1 MRSMPKDPPYRN
13 QKLRDLAKECPH
25 CMYCGKAND
34 GDVVLAHSNRQRDG
48 KGLGIKSHDMPCF
61 VCKRCHDAIDRRSG
75 TSMWA
80 GDEREFIRLEA
91 VYYSTLWLL
100 KEGHLVTSDSL

>member
-25 CMYCGKAND
+25 CMYCLKDNH
-34 GDVVLAHSNRQRDG
+34 GDVVLAHSNHLHDG
-48 KGLGIKSHDMPCF
+48 KGMGQKAHDIPCYL
-61 VCKRCHDAIDRRSG
+61 CKDCHDYIDGRKKNFSLE
-75 TSMWA
+75 TA
-80 GDEREFIRLEA
+80 ENIRLTA

-100 KEGHLVTSDSL
+100 KERHLVTK

>member
-25 CMYCGKAND
+25 CMYCGKANE

-48 KGLGIKSHDMPCF
+48 KGMGIKPSDVPCYL
-61 VCKRCHDAIDRRSG
+61 CYKCHGIADG
-75 TSMWA
+75 
-80 GDEREFIRLEA
+80 RLEPNGWTWEERGEIIREA
-91 VYYSTLWLL
+91 AYYSTLWLL
-100 KEGHLVTSDSL
+100 KEGYLVTK